1 MRVTEGANKAGFD
14 EMSLRF
20 CTERKQGSSKTVTGG
35 VPAGNTRGMPA
46 LELLEP
52 TVPYADSGRP
62 PHTDEVKFQRSTEI
76 VSREIAGETVVV
88 PICRGVGDLDSIFT
102 FNGMGSWLWSLLAEQ
117 RSEGEL
123 AELVAG
129 RFAVERET
137 ARVDVQNFLVEL
149 CEAGLVRTA

>member
-1 MRVTEGANKAGFD
+1 M
-14 EMSLRF
+14 
-20 CTERKQGSSKTVTGG
+20 
-35 VPAGNTRGMPA
+35 GNTRGMPA

-52 TVPYADSGRP
+52 TVPYADSEVP
-62 PHTDEVKFQRSTEI
+62 PQTDEVKFQRSTEI

-117 RSEGEL
+117 RSEREL

-129 RFAVERET
+129 RFAVEREA
-137 ARVDVQNFLVEL
+137 ARADVRNFLVEL
-149 CEAGLVRTA
+149 REAGLVRTA

>member
-1 MRVTEGANKAGFD
+1 
-14 EMSLRF
+14 
-20 CTERKQGSSKTVTGG
+20 
-35 VPAGNTRGMPA
+35 MPA

-52 TVPYADSGRP
+52 TVPPYANCGTP
-62 PHTDEVKFQRSTEI
+62 PQTDEVKFQRSTEI

-117 RSEGEL
+117 RSEAEL

-129 RFAVERET
+129 RFAVARET
-137 ARVDVQNFLVEL
+137 ARVDVQNFLLEL
-149 CEAGLVRTA
+149 SEAGLVRTA